1 MKSYRAFIKDP
12 NGNLGEIHSRGASA
26 YEVALANNYTGT
38 QAEWLESLK
47 GAKGDQGL
55 QGIQGEKGEK
65 GDQGETGP
73 QGEKGEKGDSG
84 DTYTITDADYSA
96 IAAIVATNFVDTSE
110 VEY

>member
-26 YEVALANNYTGT
+26 YEVALANGFEGT
-38 QAEWLESLK
+38 SEEWEVSLK

-55 QGIQGEKGEK
+55 QGEKGDK

-84 DTYTITDADYSA
+84 NTYTITDADYSA
-96 IAAIVATNFVDTSE
+96 IAAIVATNFVDASE